1 MPGVSEAVR
10 AAIAAGRAASGTTHA
25 AWRAGPEYRALA
37 AAFVDCPADDLKAV
51 ADRGEA
57 LLADTGWVEA
67 LLAPLQAA
75 LAADPFFEPPFRFSR
90 DASRT
95 GAVLFECPAA
105 TVTANVVTALPSPGC
120 VTFTGRMTV
129 TRYMRS
135 GGAMLRRWRAEPTGP
150 DFRAGDAS
158 PCRELAPVTISDGDV
173 HRCDGRTEA
182 QVPVDAG
189 SPVVMLAVVSRAG
202 APLLREYDMAD
213 GQLARLV
220 SGDDRP
226 SRAEMLLTFVRL
238 AGRADAGERFDTAT
252 RDDAFNLRW
261 AAMREWLL
269 LDARGALPRLAEMAD
284 ADPSPEIRSAAA
296 RTLVTVERRL
306 ACPA

>member
-10 AAIAAGRAASGTTHA
+10 AAIAAGRGASGETHA

-37 AAFVDCPADDLKAV
+37 ASFADCPAEDLEAV
-51 ADRGEA
+51 AERGEV

-67 LLAPLQAA
+67 LLAPLQAV

-95 GAVLFECPAA
+95 GAVLFECPAV
-105 TVTANVVTALPSPGC
+105 TVTANVVTAPPAPGR

-129 TRYMRS
+129 TRYVRS
-135 GGAMLRRWRAEPTGP
+135 GGATLRRWRAEAMGP
-150 DFRAGDAS
+150 NFSVADAS
-158 PCRELAPVTISDGDV
+158 PCRELATVVLNDGEV

-182 QVPVDAG
+182 QMPVDAG
-189 SPVVMLAVVSRAG
+189 SPVVMLAVVSRTG
-202 APLLREYDMAD
+202 SPLLREYCVAD

-269 LDARGALPRLAEMAD
+269 LDARGALARLVEMAH
-284 ADPSPEIRSAAA
+284 ADPSPDIRSAAA

-306 ACPA
+306 TCPA